1 VRPALLEDNRRDVP
15 VAVIQKP
22 TEGQRIAALPVADYF
37 DREVVAYALAWAR
50 ERWWRGPFT
59 SMQLAAAERSGAKLM
74 DFREVQAV
82 ALLVAAIEGGAFGN
96 ISVGGGKTLF
106 SLLVG
111 DALGAANPLLL
122 HPASMRR
129 ALHMARYEYG
139 ASFKLPR
146 NLRTAAYEELSTAK
160 NTDLLDRLQPDCLV
174 MDEAH
179 KLANPEAART
189 KRVIRYLEAHPGVRV
204 VVMSGTLTDTDPEDY
219 AHLLRW
225 SLKDRAPI
233 PRDKHTLLSFSNIL
247 AVHPVKASSE
257 DGETVYAAVREPIN
271 ADWQAFSPIW
281 PGWEDCDK
289 AERQQEAR
297 RVWGRRLNT
306 SPGVIYTPDQGVRAS
321 LVFRRRPVETPR
333 AVLDALKKLEA
344 TWCREDGEELRD
356 AKDVA
361 RVAQELAQGFF
372 YRWVWPK
379 DAEGKDVVDVE
390 WRDAR
395 ARWHKAVRVICKRAL
410 VHLDS
415 PLLVHQALVTGRL
428 ARTLP
433 FPEEVEEAAEAWA
446 EWEPQSTKR
455 WKGQPTPPTET
466 VWLDTFLV
474 DDAVAWLHQHPKG
487 IVWYRH
493 RAIAEALAERR
504 VPVFGG
510 GTNPQE
516 VRGAYGFA
524 ASIDAHGTGKNL
536 QYGHHE
542 NLCMSFPKAGKTCEQ
557 LIGRTHRQGQTADCV
572 LFDYYAHVG
581 PAKDAIE
588 EARSRATYIQSTMN
602 TPQRLCYGTWED

>member
-1 VRPALLEDNRRDVP
+1 VRPALIEENRRDVP
-15 VAVIQKP
+15 VAVIAKP

-37 DREVVAYALAWAR
+37 DREVVAYAMAWAR
-50 ERWWRGPFT
+50 ERWGRPG
-59 SMQLAAAERSGAKLM
+59 AAM

-146 NLRTAAYEELSTAK
+146 NLRTAAYEELSTAR

-281 PGWEDCDK
+281 PGWEGCDK

-297 RVWGRRLNT
+297 RVWGKRLNT

-333 AVLDALKKLEA
+333 TVLDALKDLDA
-344 TWCREDGEELRD
+344 TWCRPDGDELRD
-356 AKDVA
+356 AKDKA

-379 DAEGKDVVDVE
+379 DENGESIIDHE
-390 WRDAR
+390 WLEAR
-395 ARWHKAVRVICKRAL
+395 SRWHRAVRVICKRGL

-415 PLLVHQALVTGRL
+415 AFLVAGALHSGAL
-428 ARTLP
+428 ARLLP
-433 FPEEVEEAAEAWA
+433 FPEEVMEAQEAREA
-446 EWEPQSTKR
+446 WEPQSLKR
-455 WKGQPTPPTET
+455 WGGKDTPPTET

-474 DDAVAWLHQHPKG
+474 DDAVAWLHDHPKG
-487 IVWYRH
+487 IAWYRH
-493 RAIAEALAERR
+493 RAIAEALAERK

-588 EARSRATYIQSTMN
+588 EARSRANYIQSTMN